1 MKVIQNLDPK
11 KARGRDNISI
21 RMIKIYGQSIYK
33 PLRKIFEECLRT
45 GTFPLEQKSGNIVT
59 IHKKDDKEI
68 YKNYRPVSILPIFV
82 KILERLIFKEM
93 FSILSGTN

>member
-11 KARGRDNISI
+11 KARGLDNISI
-21 RMIKIYGQSIYK
+21 RKIKIYGQSICK

-45 GTFPLEQKSGNIVT
+45 GTFPLEWKSGNVIK
-59 IHKKDDKEI
+59 IYKKGNKQI
-68 YKNYRPVSILPIFV
+68 YKNYRLASILPIFV

-93 FSILSGTN
+93 FSILSRTN